1 MSDPKQT
8 EQDQSDKLA
17 DHVDKTSQEVSVTHD
32 EENKRFEAQVEGQTA
47 VLEYMK
53 VGNTYIFTHTEV
65 PIGLEGRGIGG
76 ALAKTGLEY
85 VRDNDLT
92 TAPLCPFV
100 KAYIQRHPEYK
111 PLVKMGG

>member
-1 MSDPKQT
+1 MSDNPG
-8 EQDQSDKLA
+8 QSEKLA
-17 DHVDKTSQEVSVTHD
+17 DHVDKTSGEVDVTHN
-32 EENKRFEAQVEGQTA
+32 EERKRFEAQIGEQTA

-53 VGNTYIFTHTEV
+53 VGDTYIFTHTEV
-65 PIGLEGRGIGG
+65 PEALEGRGIGG

-85 VRDNDLT
+85 VRDHDLT

>member
-1 MSDPKQT
+1 MSDNPEQT
-8 EQDQSDKLA
+8 EKLT
-17 DHVDKTSQEVSVTHD
+17 DHVDKTSGKVEVTHD
-32 EENKRFEAQVEGQTA
+32 PERKRFEAQVEGQTA
-47 VLEYMK
+47 VLEYMQ

-65 PIGLEGRGIGG
+65 PEPLEGRGIGG

-85 VRDNDLT
+85 VRDHDLT